1 MVQLD
6 FDIACFD
13 RSLILLVKE
22 NEKDAA
28 ITILNFAYD
37 FWREYPNFVG
47 DKCCEE
53 YMLEVLKSHEI
64 EHEVI
69 SYG

>member
-37 FWREYPNFVG
+37 F
-47 DKCCEE
+47 
-53 YMLEVLKSHEI
+53 
-64 EHEVI
+64 
-69 SYG
+69 

>member
-1 MVQLD
+1 MERIEI
-6 FDIACFD
+6 DISCFD

-28 ITILNFAYD
+28 IAVLNFAYD
-37 FWREYPNFVG
+37 FWCEYPNLVG

-64 EHEVI
+64 EYEVI
-69 SYG
+69 SYE